1 MEDVFDSYNP
11 LKRMKERMRIMET
24 NEKMT
29 NETMDNGGTTNAN
42 QTPVVPETP
51 KKSHKGAW
59 KGVLAVVLTAG
70 VVGSTTLSAFNL
82 ATLKSYVAS
91 QQEDQ
96 NEETTEDYVKIAEE
110 YEIKPT
116 TNISDAYKSGDTSK
130 LTDKEKETL
139 DMAKDALKEMKIKDD
154 MSDFEKEK
162 AVYDWMT
169 SSLQHDQGALTVIP
183 TTQEDC
189 DNPYGVLKYHN
200 AVCVGY
206 ATTFR
211 MFMQMMDIECM
222 VEHNTEKYHSWDLVK
237 IDGDWYITDIYS
249 DQGNGNYA
257 HFNMTD
263 AMWGQEQSWDHEFFP
278 AANSLKYNMAYQNKE
293 TVDDVYDIPKALRKA
308 MNDKKGAIMIAFNKE
323 IKESDAEIANA
334 IASSISELLMNGNY
348 KDIPSA
354 LNSYNWVKDPD
365 GDNYLFNVSMGT
377 YNTTDNAQNLSDKEL
392 EKVNKAVQKAFDG
405 LTPADSGMYDGGS
418 DNVTTS
424 TTDID
429 GMTKEQSVENGA
441 VIGGTDAME
450 EPVVG
455 E

>member
-1 MEDVFDSYNP
+1 
-11 LKRMKERMRIMET
+11 MET
-24 NEKMT
+24 NE
-29 NETMDNGGTTNAN
+29 TMINGSVPN
-42 QTPVVPETP
+42 QVPEMNP
-51 KKSHKGAW
+51 VPQKKGKGAW
-59 KGVLAVVLTAG
+59 KVVVAVVLTAG

-82 ATLKSYVAS
+82 ATLKSYIAT
-91 QQEDQ
+91 QNEDQ
-96 NEETTEDYVKIAEE
+96 NEETTEDYVTIAEK

-130 LTDKEKETL
+130 LTDREKETL
-139 DMAKDALKEMKIKDD
+139 DMAKDALKEMKIKDS

-169 SSLQHDQGALTVIP
+169 SSLQYDSGALTVIP
-183 TTQEDC
+183 STQEDC

-263 AMWGQEQSWDHEFFP
+263 SMWGQEQNWDHDFFP
-278 AANSLKYNMAYQNKE
+278 AANSLKYNMAYQNKV

-308 MNDKKGAIMIAFNKE
+308 MEDKKGAIMIAFNKE

-334 IASSISELLMNGNY
+334 IASSISDLLMNGNY
-348 KDIPSA
+348 KDMPNM

-365 GDNYLFNVSMGT
+365 GDNYLFNVSMGS
-377 YNTTDNAQNLSDKEL
+377 YNTNDNTQNLSDKEL

-405 LTPADSGMYDGGS
+405 LTQMDGSMYDGTYDS
-418 DNVTTS
+418 KSNT

-429 GMTKEQSVENGA
+429 GMTMEEAGENGA
-441 VIGGTDAME
+441 VIGGTDATVE
-450 EPVVG
+450 NGTG

>member
-1 MEDVFDSYNP
+1 
-11 LKRMKERMRIMET
+11 MET
-24 NEKMT
+24 NE
-29 NETMDNGGTTNAN
+29 TMINGSVPN
-42 QTPVVPETP
+42 QVPEMNP
-51 KKSHKGAW
+51 APQKKGKGAW
-59 KGVLAVVLTAG
+59 KVVVAVVLTAG

-82 ATLKSYVAS
+82 ATLKSYIAT
-91 QQEDQ
+91 QNEDQ
-96 NEETTEDYVKIAEE
+96 NEETTEDYVTIAEK

-130 LTDKEKETL
+130 LTDREKETL
-139 DMAKDALKEMKIKDD
+139 DMAKDALKEMKIKDS

-169 SSLQHDQGALTVIP
+169 SSLQYDSGALTVIP
-183 TTQEDC
+183 STQEDC

-263 AMWGQEQSWDHEFFP
+263 SMWGQEQNWDHDFFP

-334 IASSISELLMNGNY
+334 IASSISDLLMNGYY
-348 KDIPSA
+348 KDMPSA

-377 YNTTDNAQNLSDKEL
+377 YNTIDNAQNLSDKEL
-392 EKVNKAVQKAFDG
+392 EKVNTAVQKAFDG
-405 LTPADSGMYDGGS
+405 LTPADGGMYDGGS

>member
-1 MEDVFDSYNP
+1 
-11 LKRMKERMRIMET
+11 MET
-24 NEKMT
+24 NE
-29 NETMDNGGTTNAN
+29 TMINGSVPN
-42 QTPVVPETP
+42 QVPEMNP
-51 KKSHKGAW
+51 APQKKGKGAW
-59 KGVLAVVLTAG
+59 KVVVAVVLTAG

-82 ATLKSYVAS
+82 ATLKSYIAT
-91 QQEDQ
+91 QNEDQ
-96 NEETTEDYVKIAEE
+96 NEETTEDYVTIAEK

-130 LTDKEKETL
+130 LTDREKETL
-139 DMAKDALKEMKIKDD
+139 DMAKDALKEMKIKDS

-169 SSLQHDQGALTVIP
+169 SSLQYDSGALTVIP
-183 TTQEDC
+183 STQEDC

-263 AMWGQEQSWDHEFFP
+263 SMWGQEQNWDHDFFP

-348 KDIPSA
+348 KDMPYA

-365 GDNYLFNVSMGT
+365 GDNYLFNVSMGS
-377 YNTTDNAQNLSDKEL
+377 YNSIDNTQNLSDKEL

-405 LTPADSGMYDGGS
+405 LTPADGGMYDGGS

>member
-1 MEDVFDSYNP
+1 M
-11 LKRMKERMRIMET
+11 I
-24 NEKMT
+24 
-29 NETMDNGGTTNAN
+29 NGSVPN
-42 QTPVVPETP
+42 QVPEMNP
-51 KKSHKGAW
+51 APQKKGKGAW
-59 KGVLAVVLTAG
+59 KVVVAVVLTAG

-82 ATLKSYVAS
+82 ATLKSYIAT
-91 QQEDQ
+91 QNEDQ
-96 NEETTEDYVKIAEE
+96 NEETTEDYVTIAEK

-130 LTDKEKETL
+130 LTDREKETL
-139 DMAKDALKEMKIKDD
+139 DMAKDALKEMKIKDS

-169 SSLQHDQGALTVIP
+169 SSLQYDSGALTVIP
-183 TTQEDC
+183 STQEDC

-263 AMWGQEQSWDHEFFP
+263 SMWGQEQNWDHDFFP

-293 TVDDVYDIPKALRKA
+293 TVDDIYDIPKALRKA

-334 IASSISELLMNGNY
+334 IASSISDLLMNGYY
-348 KDIPSA
+348 KDMPSA

-377 YNTTDNAQNLSDKEL
+377 YNTIDNAQNLSDKEL
-392 EKVNKAVQKAFDG
+392 EKVNTAVQKAFDG
-405 LTPADSGMYDGGS
+405 LTPADGGMYDGGS

>member
-1 MEDVFDSYNP
+1 
-11 LKRMKERMRIMET
+11 MET
-24 NEKMT
+24 NE
-29 NETMDNGGTTNAN
+29 TMINGSVPN
-42 QTPVVPETP
+42 QVPEMNP
-51 KKSHKGAW
+51 APQKKGKGAW
-59 KGVLAVVLTAG
+59 KVVVAVVLTAG

-82 ATLKSYVAS
+82 ATLKSYIAT
-91 QQEDQ
+91 QNEDQ
-96 NEETTEDYVKIAEE
+96 NEETTEDYVTIAEK

-130 LTDKEKETL
+130 LTDREKETL
-139 DMAKDALKEMKIKDD
+139 DMAKDALKEMKIKDS

-169 SSLQHDQGALTVIP
+169 SSLQYDSGALTVIP
-183 TTQEDC
+183 STQEDC

-237 IDGDWYITDIYS
+237 IDGDWYITDVYS

-263 AMWGQEQSWDHEFFP
+263 SMWGQEQNWDHDFFP
-278 AANSLKYNMAYQNKE
+278 AANSLKYNMAYQNKV

-308 MNDKKGAIMIAFNKE
+308 MEDKKGAIMIAFNKE
-323 IKESDAEIANA
+323 IKESNAEIANA
-334 IASSISELLMNGNY
+334 IASSISDLLMNGNY
-348 KDIPSA
+348 KDMPNM

-365 GDNYLFNVSMGT
+365 GDNYLFNVSMGS
-377 YNTTDNAQNLSDKEL
+377 YNTNDNTQNLSDKEL

-405 LTPADSGMYDGGS
+405 LTQMDGSMYDGTYDS
-418 DNVTTS
+418 KSNT

-429 GMTKEQSVENGA
+429 GMTMEEAGENGA
-441 VIGGTDAME
+441 VIGGTDTME

>member
-1 MEDVFDSYNP
+1 
-11 LKRMKERMRIMET
+11 MET
-24 NEKMT
+24 NE
-29 NETMDNGGTTNAN
+29 TMINGSVPN
-42 QTPVVPETP
+42 QVPEMNP
-51 KKSHKGAW
+51 APQKKGKGAW
-59 KGVLAVVLTAG
+59 KVVVAVVLTAG

-82 ATLKSYVAS
+82 ATLKSYIAT
-91 QQEDQ
+91 QNEDQ
-96 NEETTEDYVKIAEE
+96 NEETTEDYVTIAEK

-130 LTDKEKETL
+130 LTDREKETL
-139 DMAKDALKEMKIKDD
+139 DMAKDALKEMKIKDS

-169 SSLQHDQGALTVIP
+169 SSLQYDSGALTVIP
-183 TTQEDC
+183 STQEDC

-263 AMWGQEQSWDHEFFP
+263 SMWGQEQNWDHDFFP

-334 IASSISELLMNGNY
+334 IASSISDLLMNGNY
-348 KDIPSA
+348 KDMPYA

-365 GDNYLFNVSMGT
+365 GDNYLFNVSMGS
-377 YNTTDNAQNLSDKEL
+377 YNSIDNTQNLSDKEL

-405 LTPADSGMYDGGS
+405 LTPADGGMYDGGS

-441 VIGGTDAME
+441 VIGGTDTME